1 MKHSLKKI
9 GNILTELSY
18 AQLVALKNS
27 DLKDSVKKLF
37 SFLKKEFRSDELIDS
52 ISLEIE
58 KINQEL
64 NKIAGNNEEEKMFGS
79 QDNEKERNSFEY
91 EASLLTRN
99 VLIDNQFNW
108 KIDSSEP
115 EDIFYLHRFGWLI
128 QAVSKDEIDPKTC
141 FAIVNHWIIKNN
153 NIQANHGWDA
163 YSISERV
170 SNMILLLLHYP
181 GEVIYSKEIKK
192 NIIHQLRHLINNL
205 EFRGSVTNNHLLNN
219 AKALYIGGS
228 FISMSDDAESHHEAE
243 LFKNAGALIIR
254 QFYARIFNETGM
266 NNEGSSHY
274 QLIFTKWILEILRMS
289 HLISDSEMISF
300 LRDRATKNLKA
311 SYFFLSFSDFPFI
324 GDISPDL
331 DLDFLKD
338 LPLIG
343 QGIID
348 GELTNSSSEISE
360 ISGIGVFLRSNIN
373 NSIPMSFSEELY
385 QQDGYYVIRKDKI
398 RLLFFLNPHQFIAS
412 NSHAHCDAGSFVLWF
427 EENIIFNHTGRQTY
441 KNIAAGD
448 QARSII
454 SHNGIRLNGSEPML
468 VHNLN
473 TFPELHTKKY
483 IGKPI
488 NINSISGNEI
498 IIRLS
503 GYRRKL
509 NTKCEVVRSF
519 LIDKKR
525 LLINDSFV
533 GGMNFHIETFFQ
545 LEKKLNVQET
555 EDIAKL
561 QIYSEDNEE
570 IATFEHYLEKKEK
583 FEVINRNTS
592 SKYGLSENSKAF
604 IFRQFSSKP
613 MENKYII
620 NFNTKSKAG
629 IS

>member
-18 AQLVALKNS
+18 AQAVALSNC
-27 DLKDSVKKLF
+27 DLNHSLTKLF
-37 SFLKKEFRSDELIDS
+37 SFLKKDFRSDEFIDS
-52 ISLEIE
+52 ISLDIEI
-58 KINQEL
+58 INQEI
-64 NKIAGNNEEEKMFGS
+64 NKIAVNDQENKMFDS
-79 QDNEKERNSFEY
+79 EVLEKDQSSFEF

-99 VLIDNQFNW
+99 ILIDNQFDWN
-108 KIDSSEP
+108 IDSSEP

-141 FAIVNHWIIKNN
+141 FEIINHWITKNN
-153 NIQANHGWDA
+153 NIQANQGWDA

-170 SNMILLLLHYP
+170 GNMILLLLHFP
-181 GEVIYSKEIKK
+181 GEVIYRKEINK
-192 NIIHQLRHLINNL
+192 NIIHQLRHLINNM

-219 AKALYIGGS
+219 AKALYVGGS
-228 FISMSDDAESHHEAE
+228 FISMSDDTDSHQEAK
-243 LFKNAGALIIR
+243 LFKNAGELIIR
-254 QFYARIFNETGM
+254 QFYSRVFNETGM

-289 HLISDSEMISF
+289 HLTSDLELISF
-300 LRDRATKNLKA
+300 LKDRATKNLEA
-311 SYFFLSFSDFPFI
+311 SHFFLSFSDFPFI

-331 DLDFLKD
+331 DLDFFKD
-338 LPLIG
+338 LPLVG
-343 QGIID
+343 QGIIE

-360 ISGIGVFLRSNIN
+360 ISGIGVFLRSNID
-373 NSIPMSFSEELY
+373 NSVPMSFSEELY
-385 QQDGYYVIRKDKI
+385 HQDGYYVIRKDKI
-398 RLLFFLNPHQFIAS
+398 RLLFYLNPHQFIPS

-427 EENIIFNHTGRQTY
+427 DENIIFNDTGRQTY
-441 KNIAAGD
+441 KNTTAGD
-448 QARSII
+448 QARSVI

-473 TFPELHTKKY
+473 TFPELHTEKY

-488 NINSISGNEI
+488 NLDFISENEI

-503 GYRRKL
+503 GYRRNL

-533 GGMNFHIETFFQ
+533 GGMNFHVETFFQ
-545 LEKKLNVQET
+545 LKKKLNVQEI
-555 EDIAKL
+555 EDTDKL
-561 QIYSEDNEE
+561 QIYSDDNEE

-583 FEVINRNTS
+583 FEVINRNSS

-629 IS
+629 IN